1 MKDKYLIPLIDELL
15 DELHGATIFS
25 MLDLRSWH
33 HPIKMSEPD
42 IHKTVFKTHLDYYEY
57 LVLPFRLTNAPPSFK
72 SLMYELFRP
81 SLKNFVLV
89 FFDDIHTIPICR
101 NMYNMLDKYSKF
113 YGTINCI
120 LRSKCQFGVGEVKYL
135 GHVVSAVGVSVD
147 QDKIQAVLDWPLPR
161 TLRALREFLGLN
173 GYYRRFI
180 RRHITLVAPL
190 TSLTKKQYFQW
201 TEAAQ

>member
-1 MKDKYLIPLIDELL
+1 MIEEMLKAGIIKKSRIPYASPIVLVKKSDGTWWICVDYRALNQETVKDKYLIPLIDELL

-81 SLKNFVLV
+81 SLRNFVLV

-120 LRSKCQFGVGEVKYL
+120 LRRAN
-135 GHVVSAVGVSVD
+135 VS
-147 QDKIQAVLDWPLPR
+147 L
-161 TLRALREFLGLN
+161 E
-173 GYYRRFI
+173 
-180 RRHITLVAPL
+180 
-190 TSLTKKQYFQW
+190 
-201 TEAAQ
+201 